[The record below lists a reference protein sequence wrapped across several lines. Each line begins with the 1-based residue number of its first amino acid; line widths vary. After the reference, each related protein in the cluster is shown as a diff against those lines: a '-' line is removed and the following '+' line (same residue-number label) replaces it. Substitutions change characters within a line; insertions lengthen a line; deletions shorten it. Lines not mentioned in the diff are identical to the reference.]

1 MGDAILKRL
10 LQSKFPS
17 PHVEA
22 GLNVLLASQH
32 LREYWDRAFEGIDL
46 TGAQYNVLRILNGA
60 HPNGHARFEIS
71 RRMIDRAPDMTRLL
85 DRLIDRALVE
95 RYRGGDDARKSMAR
109 ITAKGRALLVKVKPL
124 VAGQMD
130 MIKERL
136 TVAEQKDLSRLC
148 EKIYGLDAD

>member
-1 MGDAILKRL
+1 MGDAIRKRL

-32 LREYWDRAFEGIDL
+32 LREYWDRAFDGLDL

-60 HPNGHARFEIS
+60 HPNGYARFEIS
-71 RRMIDRAPDMTRLL
+71 RRMIDRAPDMTRML
-85 DRLIDRALVE
+85 DRLIERGLVE
-95 RYRGGDDARKSMAR
+95 RFRGGDDARKSMAR
-109 ITAKGRALLVKVKPL
+109 ITAKGRALLVKVNPL

-130 MIKERL
+130 MIKGRL
-136 TVAEQKDLSRLC
+136 TVVEQKELSRLC
-148 EKIYGLDAD
+148 EKIYGVDTD

>member
-60 HPNGHARFEIS
+60 HPNGYARFEIS

-109 ITAKGRALLVKVKPL
+109 ITAKGRALLVKVNPL

-130 MIKERL
+130 MIKDRL
-136 TVAEQKDLSRLC
+136 TVAEQKEIGR
-148 EKIYGLDAD
+148 AHV